1 MKPTTS
7 IALFLMFLLVAQS
20 AALTVTNDVNA
31 TMLTSESNGEDTF
44 SVSVRNGSSWSTPV
58 SLDSTD
64 NVGYYSSLAIDSND
78 NLHVTYRDG
87 TNGNLEYM
95 TFNGSSWSTPVSLDS
110 TDNVGRQSSLAIDSN
125 DNLHVTYLDNTNDNL
140 EYMTYDGSSWSTPVS
155 LDSTDNVGSD
165 SSLAIDSS
173 DNLHVTYHDNTN
185 GNLEYMMAGN
195 NTGGNNSGNKTPS
208 FVLITAFAVEEDVI
222 TISVNT
228 VMGRI
233 YRLWVSDD
241 LENWSIWGNTNGT
254 GGTSNF
260 SFDKTSPAALS
271 LFGTSELPKCFFMV
285 ELIPEP

>member
-1 MKPTTS
+1 MLTNFV
-7 IALFLMFLLVAQS
+7 ALLLMFLLIAQTAS
-20 AALTVTNDVNA
+20 LTVTHDVNT
-31 TMLTSESNGEDTF
+31 TMLTSETNDEDSF
-44 SVSVRNGSSWSTPV
+44 SVSARNAPSWSTPV
-58 SLDSTD
+58 TLDSTD
-64 NVGYYSSLAIDSND
+64 DVGSD
-78 NLHVTYRDG
+78 
-87 TNGNLEYM
+87 
-95 TFNGSSWSTPVSLDS
+95 
-110 TDNVGRQSSLAIDSN
+110 SSLAIDSN
-125 DNLHVTYLDNTNDNL
+125 DNLHVTYLDATSWNL
-140 EYMTYDGSSWSTPVS
+140 DYMTYNGSSWSTPIS
-155 LDSTDNVGSD
+155 LDSRDYVGEHSSLAIDSNDNLHVTYQAASNWNLDYMTYNGSSWSTPISLDSRDYVGEH

-195 NTGGNNSGNKTPS
+195 NTGGNNSGNNTPS
-208 FVLITAFAVEEDVI
+208 FVLITAFAVEGDVI